1 MTEPKR
7 RCSVAGCNRKHG
19 ARTLCRKHYRQW
31 QRTGSPIPKV
41 VGGRKT
47 ISWDVDP
54 DTGCWNCTSHTP
66 NPKGYVRIRRNG
78 TATYLHRYHY
88 EKINGPIPDGL
99 YVMHACDNPSCIN
112 PDHLSVGTPADN
124 VLDAINK
131 GRVAVNT
138 LTVDEVLEIREKD
151 GTLPEVAAEYGV
163 SPRSIRRIRN
173 GETWAAV

>member
-1 MTEPKR
+1 
-7 RCSVAGCNRKHG
+7 
-19 ARTLCRKHYRQW
+19 
-31 QRTGSPIPKV
+31 
-41 VGGRKT
+41 
-47 ISWDVDP
+47 
-54 DTGCWNCTSHTP
+54 
-66 NPKGYVRIRRNG
+66 
-78 TATYLHRYHY
+78 
-88 EKINGPIPDGL
+88 
-99 YVMHACDNPSCIN
+99 MHACDNPSCIN

-131 GRVAVNT
+131 GRAAVNT